1 MTSEG
6 AAEPTAE
13 ARAEA
18 GIGAAA
24 HAAAETGRRTTIA
37 AEIARSAAERLA
49 FFSDAVVA
57 IAITL
62 LAIELPVPEGDTD
75 TQFLHSLGEE
85 SFAYITFLISFVAI
99 ANHWAAHHRVFRYVG
114 RADRPLVLL
123 NLVWLLLIVLTP
135 FLTEV
140 IREGDDITWI
150 RFGLYSL
157 AQALL
162 LFVLAV
168 MVSRMS
174 TRDLFVEGTPGSL
187 SRRGWIS
194 MALTGAGF
202 LLSIPFFPLLHAW
215 SFAVWIVLPIVFNRI
230 AVAVGLVPP
239 HRRGEDG

>member
-1 MTSEG
+1 MAT
-6 AAEPTAE
+6 
-13 ARAEA
+13 
-18 GIGAAA
+18 
-24 HAAAETGRRTTIA
+24 
-37 AEIARSAAERLA
+37 EIARGAAERLA

-75 TQFLHSLGEE
+75 TEFLHSLGEE
-85 SFAYITFLISFVAI
+85 SFAYITFLISFIAI

-135 FLTEV
+135 FLTEIV
-140 IREGDDITWI
+140 REGNDLTWI
-150 RFGLYSL
+150 RFGIYSL

-174 TRDLFVEGTPGSL
+174 TRDLFVEGTPESL
-187 SRRGWIS
+187 TRRGWIS

-202 LLSIPFFPLLHAW
+202 LLSIPLYPLLHEW
-215 SFAVWIVLPIVFNRI
+215 SFAAWVVLPVLFNRI
-230 AVAVGLVPP
+230 AVMTGLVQ
-239 HRRGEDG
+239 RRRKDEDG

>member
-6 AAEPTAE
+6 SAE
-13 ARAEA
+13 ATDQTGPPTTAQAERRA
-18 GIGAAA
+18 
-24 HAAAETGRRTTIA
+24 TIA
-37 AEIARSAAERLA
+37 TEIARGAAERLA

-75 TQFLHSLGEE
+75 TEFLHSLGEE
-85 SFAYITFLISFVAI
+85 SFAYITFLISFIAI

-135 FLTEV
+135 FLTEIV
-140 IREGDDITWI
+140 REGNDLTWI
-150 RFGLYSL
+150 RFGIYSL

-174 TRDLFVEGTPGSL
+174 TRDLFVEGTPESL
-187 SRRGWIS
+187 TRRGWIS

-202 LLSIPFFPLLHAW
+202 LLSIPLYPLLHEW
-215 SFAVWIVLPIVFNRI
+215 SFAAWVVLPVLFNRI
-230 AVAVGLVPP
+230 AVMTGLVQ
-239 HRRGEDG
+239 RRRKDEDG

>member
-1 MTSEG
+1 MTPEG
-6 AAEPTAE
+6 SAKATDQATEQSD
-13 ARAEA
+13 
-18 GIGAAA
+18 
-24 HAAAETGRRTTIA
+24 AETERRATIA
-37 AEIARSAAERLA
+37 AEIARGAAERLS

-62 LAIELPVPEGDTD
+62 LAIELPVPQGDTD
-75 TQFLHSLGEE
+75 AAFLHSLGEE
-85 SFAYITFLISFVAI
+85 SFAYITFLISFIAI

-114 RADRPLVLL
+114 RADRGLVLL

-135 FLTEV
+135 FITEV
-140 IREGDDITWI
+140 VREGDDLTWI

-157 AQALL
+157 TQALL

-174 TRDLFVEGTPGSL
+174 TRGLFVEGTPESL

-215 SFAVWIVLPIVFNRI
+215 SFVLWIVLPVVFNRI
-230 AVAVGLVPP
+230 AVAVGLVAP
-239 HRRGEDG
+239 HRRGEDD

>member
-6 AAEPTAE
+6 SAEPATQSDAPSGADAE
-13 ARAEA
+13 RRA
-18 GIGAAA
+18 
-24 HAAAETGRRTTIA
+24 TIA

-75 TQFLHSLGEE
+75 SAFLHSLGQE
-85 SFAYITFLISFVAI
+85 SFAYITFLISFIAI

-114 RADRPLVLL
+114 RADRQLVLL

-140 IREGDDITWI
+140 VREGDDLTWI
-150 RFGLYSL
+150 RFGLYSV

-162 LFVLAV
+162 LFVLAI

-174 TRDLFVEGTPGSL
+174 THGLFVDGTPESL

-202 LLSIPFFPLLHAW
+202 LLAVPLYPLLHEW
-215 SFAVWIVLPIVFNRI
+215 SFAAWIVLAILFNRI
-230 AVAVGLVPP
+230 GVTIGLVPRH
-239 HRRGEDG
+239 HRDEDG